1 MRLWVNLSWYELA
14 TVATARGACC
24 DASTSTP
31 MALPPSIGTCASLAT
46 VLEGLSKA
54 VRARADVDKAVD
66 AFRDA
71 ALCIARGNR
80 VNVYLESPYDYE
92 GDPDGGSA
100 SAYRKILEKAVPK

>member
-14 TVATARGACC
+14 TVATARGVCC
-24 DASTSTP
+24 DPATAAP
-31 MALPPSIGTCASLAT
+31 IALPPSIGTCPSVAT

-54 VRARADVDKAVD
+54 VHARTDVDKAVD

-80 VNVYLESPYDYE
+80 VNVYLESPYGYE
-92 GDPDGGSA
+92 GDPDGGSD
-100 SAYRKILEKAVPK
+100 SAFRKILEKAVPK